1 MLQKTMKA
9 LVYRGPN
16 RYGLEDVPTPQI
28 TNPNDAIGRV
38 TLAAICTSDIH
49 LVRGNLPNV
58 SVPKIVG
65 HEFCAEIVETG
76 SSVKRLKPGTRCVV
90 RPAAACGT
98 CKMCRSGMPALCE
111 KYGIFG
117 LGQLEGAQ
125 AEYVLI
131 PQADRVCDPIP
142 PGLQEEDVILV
153 PDMLATGWFGVK
165 NAEANSEKT
174 IAIIGVGPV
183 GMSACLIAK
192 SIFGVKKV
200 IAIDLLSE
208 RLDLLLKNHVV
219 DIAINSGSQ
228 DVNLIIREI
237 TNGVGVDATIESG
250 GVEST
255 FALAAEIT
263 KMGGII
269 STVAVFSKPL
279 MIPMEKMFAKNLTV
293 KMGVHRGEGI
303 SEMIRKI
310 QEGQLDAR
318 FMLTHEKPLNDI
330 LEGYDIFGQQRDGC
344 VKWAVTPYEA
354 NRGT

>member
-1 MLQKTMKA
+1 MLKKTMKA

-28 TNPNDAIGRV
+28 TDQNDAIGRV

-49 LVRGNLPNV
+49 LVRGHIPNV
-58 SVPKIVG
+58 SVPKTVG
-65 HEFCAEIVETG
+65 HEFCAEIVEIG

-90 RPAAACGT
+90 RPAASCGT
-98 CKMCRSGMPALCE
+98 CKMCQSGMPALCE

-142 PGLQEEDVILV
+142 PGLKEEDVILV

-165 NAEANSEKT
+165 NAEVNSEKT
-174 IAIIGVGPV
+174 IAVVGVGPV

-192 SIFGVKKV
+192 TIFGAKKV
-200 IAIDLLSE
+200 IAIDVLSE
-208 RLDLLLKNHVV
+208 RLDILLKNHVV
-219 DIAINSGSQ
+219 DIVINSGSQ
-228 DVNLIIREI
+228 NVSRIIQDI
-237 TNGVGVDATIESG
+237 TNGVGVDAAIESG
-250 GVEST
+250 GIEST
-255 FALAAEIT
+255 FELAAEIT
-263 KMGGII
+263 KMGGIV

-303 SEMIRKI
+303 SDMIGKI

-318 FMLTHEKPLNDI
+318 FMLTHKKPLNDV
-330 LEGYDIFGQQRDGC
+330 LEGYDIFGHQKDGC
-344 VKWAVTPYEA
+344 VKWVITPYQT
-354 NRGT
+354 NSGT